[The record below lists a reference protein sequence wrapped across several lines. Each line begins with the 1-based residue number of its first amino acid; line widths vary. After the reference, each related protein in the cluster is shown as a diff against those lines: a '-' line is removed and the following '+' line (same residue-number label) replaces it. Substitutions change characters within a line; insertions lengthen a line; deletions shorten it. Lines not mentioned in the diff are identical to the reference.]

1 MARKVGKTK
10 RIVMLDH
17 KGFLGVPPDTPIK
30 FLMTAETLDFLER
43 SAAAMAIDRGQLLM
57 NIIIDEYLNPES
69 AVLLRTT
76 EGVIGDRHLTVE
88 LVSHNRAHNSWP
100 DVRTFSVTQ
109 KGELPPGKLELL
121 IVTVRGKQ
129 RAVPHSRELLRGTKY
144 EEEQR

>member
-57 NIIIDEYLNPES
+57 NIIIDEYLDPES

-88 LVSHNRAHNSWP
+88 LVSHNRAHNSRP

-121 IVTVRGKQ
+121 IVTVRGKDKRAFVVPRR
-129 RAVPHSRELLRGTKY
+129 RAVMDA
-144 EEEQR
+144 

>member
-1 MARKVGKTK
+1 
-10 RIVMLDH
+10 
-17 KGFLGVPPDTPIK
+17 
-30 FLMTAETLDFLER
+30 
-43 SAAAMAIDRGQLLM
+43 MAIDRGQLLM
-57 NIIIDEYLNPES
+57 NIIIDEHLNPES

-109 KGELPPGKLELL
+109 KGQLPPCKLELL

-129 RAVPHSRELLRGTKY
+129 RAVPHSRDLELRDEALPGARTAPRDQVRGGLT
-144 EEEQR
+144 RGSSH

>member
-17 KGFLGVPPDTPIK
+17 NGFLGVPPDTPIK

-43 SAAAMAIDRGQLLM
+43 SAGAMAIDRGQLLM

-100 DVRTFSVTQ
+100 DVRTFSVSQ
-109 KGELPPGKLELL
+109 KGQLPPGKLELL
-121 IVTVRGKQ
+121 IVTVRGKDKRAFVVPRR
-129 RAVPHSRELLRGTKY
+129 RAVMDA
-144 EEEQR
+144 